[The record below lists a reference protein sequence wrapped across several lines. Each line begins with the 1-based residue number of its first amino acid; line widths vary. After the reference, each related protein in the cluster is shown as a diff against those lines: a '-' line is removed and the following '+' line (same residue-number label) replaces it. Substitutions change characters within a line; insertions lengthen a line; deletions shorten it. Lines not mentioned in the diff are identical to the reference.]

1 MQDNLNDKK
10 DWGKKTKM
18 HIKNGICVLQCMEA
32 CQIHPFSHCGMFG
45 GGGSGQ
51 FSANVWH
58 TLKKKNRGKA
68 IHLFVWELR
77 EYLTK
82 QHSRGEWFL
91 LPTPEA
97 EQSRSAFTL
106 HPSQRRGGCRL
117 HSADDGNSH
126 CFIHYETISNHN
138 CNLQYMSKLQN
149 NFYVPQ

>member
-1 MQDNLNDKK
+1 MTRKIGERKKKCTSKMGFVFFNAWRHVRFIHFPTVGCLEAEDQDNSVK
-10 DWGKKTKM
+10 
-18 HIKNGICVLQCMEA
+18 CQCLA
-32 CQIHPFSHCGMFG
+32 H
-45 GGGSGQ
+45 
-51 FSANVWH
+51 V
-58 TLKKKNRGKA
+58 KKKQNRGKA

-117 HSADDGNSH
+117 HSAEDGNSH

-149 NFYVPQ
+149 NFY